1 MGDEGA
7 GLRRQ
12 SKRTAEL
19 IAGDGDCVYS
29 SKGQGQGDDA
39 ERGPGK
45 VGEFDQKVAMPGAG
59 TRVVM
64 KAGSEAGACH
74 RLWAGQAGFLAERGP
89 RGSPL

>member
-12 SKRTAEL
+12 SKRTVEL
-19 IAGDGDCVYS
+19 IAGDGECGYT

-45 VGEFDQKVAMPGAG
+45 VGDAGCGDQGG
-59 TRVVM
+59 DEGR
-64 KAGSEAGACH
+64 
-74 RLWAGQAGFLAERGP
+74 FRGWSVP
-89 RGSPL
+89 